1 MVVRTG
7 SVISISLLFLTPWC
21 HLLFYSIYILR
32 CTLKLNS
39 STDSSLRYFSFKT
52 QHGLSQFFNNSSV
65 RFPANENFRKKK
77 QYFANFLFVFRKRFL
92 EILRFLQKCI
102 FGREAKTMRNFVKKN
117 LRQFYLRKISGLAH
131 LARNSSQVSAKYK
144 RENLRKSETTKILL
158 NSNTVNMADCGAFY
172 TGSYLKGLNA

>member
-1 MVVRTG
+1 M
-7 SVISISLLFLTPWC
+7 
-21 HLLFYSIYILR
+21 
-32 CTLKLNS
+32 
-39 STDSSLRYFSFKT
+39 
-52 QHGLSQFFNNSSV
+52 
-65 RFPANENFRKKK
+65 RKKK

-158 NSNTVNMADCGAFY
+158 NSNTVNMVDCGAF
-172 TGSYLKGLNA
+172 SILVHI